1 MKNLVSVIIPNH
13 NYARYIEKT
22 IDSALSQTHSN
33 LEIIVVDN
41 GSTDDSIEILN
52 SYGKRIRTIL
62 QENLGQA
69 VARNRGLN
77 VATGDYIALLDADD
91 YWEPDKIKKQLTLIN
106 SGSQL
111 IYSGLRQFDS
121 TTGKTLR
128 YFSPAFSGDCKKAF
142 LENPNRAV
150 VLGGESTALFT
161 RKLSAIVG
169 DFNTSLN
176 SASGRDFYRRCS
188 KHTKFLFVDEP
199 LVNYRSHDNNLI
211 INSRHIMK
219 DTLKAYEILFEDPEW
234 LFAKNLQKNC
244 MSQLYRSFIKTS
256 LRNFD
261 LLGAFRD
268 CRGLLNL

>member
-1 MKNLVSVIIPNH
+1 MESQVSVIIPNH

-22 IDSALSQTHSN
+22 IDSVLGQTHSN

-41 GSTDDSIEILN
+41 GSTDHSIEILN
-52 SYGKRIRTIL
+52 SYGRRIRTIL

-69 VARNRGLN
+69 VARNRGLK
-77 VATGDYIALLDADD
+77 VANGEYIALLDADD
-91 YWEPDKIKKQLTLIN
+91 YWEPDKIEKQLALI
-106 SGSQL
+106 SSDSQL
-111 IYSGLRQFDS
+111 IYSGIRQFDS

-128 YFSPAFSGDCKKAF
+128 FFSPAFSGDCKKAF

-161 RKLSAIVG
+161 RRLSAIVG

-188 KHTKFLFVDEP
+188 KHTNFLFVDEP
-199 LVNYRSHDNNLI
+199 LVNYRSHNNNLSA
-211 INSRHIMK
+211 NSRHVMN

-234 LFAKNLQKNC
+234 LFAKNFQKNC
-244 MSQLYRSFIKTS
+244 MLQLYRSFIKTS

-261 LLGAFRD
+261 LIGAFRD
-268 CRGLLNL
+268 YRRMLNL